1 MSGFFPG
8 GDLVLASPQ
17 LQQKLAAAAILDLQ
31 QLSHALILAWAKQ
44 DRMAIRQS
52 RHSLSGLCRV
62 IGADDLE
69 QLALGSLAQTAEIAR
84 FTALINGVCD
94 ALQGLAETG
103 QGQVEYV
110 R

>member
-31 QLSHALILAWAKQ
+31 QLSHALITAWAKQ
-44 DRMAIRQS
+44 DRTAIRQA

-69 QLALGSLAQTAEIAR
+69 QAVLGSLAQTAEVER
-84 FTALINGVCD
+84 FTTMMHEVCD
-94 ALQGLAETG
+94 TLQGFTEAG

-110 R
+110 G

>member
-17 LQQKLAAAAILDLQ
+17 LQQKLAAAAISDLKD
-31 QLSHALILAWAKQ
+31 LSQALILAWAKQ
-44 DRMAIRQS
+44 DRSAIRRA

-69 QLALGSLAQTAEIAR
+69 QAALGSLAQEAEIDR
-84 FTALINGVCD
+84 FTALLEGVCD
-94 ALQGLAETG
+94 ALHGLAETG
-103 QGQVEYV
+103 KVEVEHV